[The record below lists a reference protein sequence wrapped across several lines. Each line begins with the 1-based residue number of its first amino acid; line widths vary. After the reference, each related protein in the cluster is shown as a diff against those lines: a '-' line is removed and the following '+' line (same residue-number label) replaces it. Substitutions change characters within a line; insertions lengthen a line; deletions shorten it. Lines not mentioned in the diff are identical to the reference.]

1 MYSRVEAINELL
13 KAKETLSYAQRMKI
27 KNLEKR
33 DRDTSIRIK
42 THKGKAP
49 VLKVRCK

>member
-13 KAKETLSYAQRMKI
+13 KAKESLSYAQRMKL
-27 KNLEKR
+27 KNLQKR
-33 DRDTSIRIK
+33 ERDISRRIR
-42 THKGKAP
+42 THKEKAP